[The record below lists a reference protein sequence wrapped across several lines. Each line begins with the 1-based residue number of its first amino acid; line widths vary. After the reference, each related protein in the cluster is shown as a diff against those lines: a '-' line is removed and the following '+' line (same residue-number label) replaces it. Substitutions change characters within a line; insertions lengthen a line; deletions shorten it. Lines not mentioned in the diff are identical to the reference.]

1 MVGQQEKESGTVN
14 IRNRDD
20 QKTQAKGEL
29 IPLGLAIEELV
40 QLRDQRRL
48 VNKINVGGAA
58 TSDSSAQDS
67 ALAQASAL
75 KVAEA
80 KIAELIAKLKKA
92 GLDN

>member
-29 IPLGLAIEELV
+29 IPLKVAIKELV

-48 VNKINVGGAA
+48 VNKINVGGAV
-58 TSDSSAQDS
+58 DS
-67 ALAQASAL
+67 AEAQASDQATAL
-75 KVAEA
+75 KEAEA
-80 KIAELIAKLKKA
+80 KIAELTAKLKQA
-92 GLDN
+92 GLDS